1 MELLVEMLSASRLE
15 KDLGFFFCNSLFF
28 FPGLRSTEIHLLSA
42 STVERVKRHEECK
55 TINTIKMVTPH
66 PARETQFVT

>member
-1 MELLVEMLSASRLE
+1 MH
-15 KDLGFFFCNSLFF
+15 LGWKRIWAFFSVIHCF